1 MFLFEQ
7 QINFSIC
14 WFMCCFK
21 SNQIPNNLNQKYTKY
36 TRTSSFKIQR
46 MICYQT
52 VKLLINQVLEMITLL
67 CLISLLNNRI
77 LIGFDRGVQN
87 KKMRNMITKNLL
99 IPFVIIVYGEL
110 WFKQFMDSNHSNM
123 LIKKCLVHRS
133 L

>member
-21 SNQIPNNLNQKYTKY
+21 SNQIPNNQNQKYTKY

-52 VKLLINQVLEMITLL
+52 VKLLINQVLQMITLL

-87 KKMRNMITKNLL
+87 KKNEEHDNQKFTDTICYYR
-99 IPFVIIVYGEL
+99 L
-110 WFKQFMDSNHSNM
+110 WRA
-123 LIKKCLVHRS
+123 LV
-133 L
+133 